1 MVNVLAE
8 QTREAQL
15 EHIKALAARERAVAE
30 FFTALSGI
38 AQLCAPLVKY
48 AGMLPDARR
57 KANEE
62 LERQRYGAR

>member
-30 FFTALSGI
+30 FFTALTYI
-38 AQLCAPLVKY
+38 AQFCAPLVK
-48 AGMLPDARR
+48 AAVAEQTKTGSKR
-57 KANEE
+57 
-62 LERQRYGAR
+62 

>member
-30 FFTALSGI
+30 FFTALTDI
-38 AQLCAPLVKY
+38 AQLCVPLVKVAI
-48 AGMLPDARR
+48 AGQT
-57 KANEE
+57 KAGSK
-62 LERQRYGAR
+62 R